1 MPNIHPSPL
10 KFDIRFWSSG
20 PAHAARSPLR
30 SRSRFDSS
38 GHPTRPR
45 WSWHFLWGSG
55 AFLCPTSHQTTSL
68 RHARKWG
75 ARTPPAL
82 RLGKRNVAFSSA
94 SATNLLGVHVHEQE
108 RETPGLVTIC
118 LCPAGW
124 RRTHSSPPRLAGGP
138 GLRSRGLAHG
148 YAPRDGFVRFQT
160 RSMTRGE
167 AGSAGAPDVPRSPLG
182 SGAPTWARET
192 CLRPRDP
199 APPVRPQAGQQ

>member
-30 SRSRFDSS
+30 SRSRFHSS
-38 GHPTRPR
+38 GHRQEPAVEPALPLGVRSLP
-45 WSWHFLWGSG
+45 L
-55 AFLCPTSHQTTSL
+55 SHESPDP
-68 RHARKWG
+68 H
-75 ARTPPAL
+75 AL
-82 RLGKRNVAFSSA
+82 RLGKRNVAFGSA

-118 LCPAGW
+118 LCPAVW

-138 GLRSRGLAHG
+138 GLRSRGFAHG

-160 RSMTRGE
+160 RSMTQGE